1 MYLSIYLFIHWF
13 DLFIYLFLY
22 VYIFYIWLHVYI
34 FIFKY
39 INIYSVYIE
48 REKTLLIRNISH
60 GTLDVAFMMWAC
72 RDVSRCPSL
81 FTGSKWRCA
90 RAAIAQRAPGI
101 FRRRI
106 RRILPGIEIWY
117 VSTTLYY
124 WNMHVKPSLS

>member
-1 MYLSIYLFIHWF
+1 MFVY
-13 DLFIYLFLY
+13 LFIYLFIY
-22 VYIFYIWLHVYI
+22 VYFLFCSYLFIHLCIYQFIYLFIDLIYSFIYFYTC
-34 FIFKY
+34 
-39 INIYSVYIE
+39 IYSVYIE

-124 WNMHVKPSLS
+124 